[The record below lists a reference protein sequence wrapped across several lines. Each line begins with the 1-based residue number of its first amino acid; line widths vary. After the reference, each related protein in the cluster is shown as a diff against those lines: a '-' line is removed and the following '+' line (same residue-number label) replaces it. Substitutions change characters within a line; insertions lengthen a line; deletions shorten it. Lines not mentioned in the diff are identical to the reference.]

1 MTRKDSERD
10 AERPRYYSQFWLDVA
25 AGRRVIGTPKI
36 DEEAE
41 GFEPETPE
49 TGVTRKTGRINS
61 SAADG
66 YRDAFSRTAVEPQ
79 PAPDKVIEPE
89 SELEDELIDE
99 VDDLDIPN
107 IVVDEDYTP
116 DTGLSSEEEEE
127 FGEDFYDEDEEEE
140 EEEESGW
147 SSRGRKKPTPRR
159 QAKQPKKGIKRER
172 RGY

>member
-25 AGRRVIGTPKI
+25 AGRRVIGTPKT
-36 DEEAE
+36 DEGVE

-49 TGVTRKTGRINS
+49 TSVTRKTGRNNL

-66 YRDAFSRTAVEPQ
+66 YRDAFSRTAVEPV
-79 PAPDKVIEPE
+79 PAPDEVIEPE

-107 IVVDEDYTP
+107 IVVEEDKTP
-116 DTGLSSEEEEE
+116 DADLSSEEGEE
-127 FGEDFYDEDEEEE
+127 FGEDFYDEEEE

-147 SSRGRKKPTPRR
+147 SGRGRKKPTPRR
-159 QAKQPKKGIKRER
+159 QAKQPKKGTKREQR